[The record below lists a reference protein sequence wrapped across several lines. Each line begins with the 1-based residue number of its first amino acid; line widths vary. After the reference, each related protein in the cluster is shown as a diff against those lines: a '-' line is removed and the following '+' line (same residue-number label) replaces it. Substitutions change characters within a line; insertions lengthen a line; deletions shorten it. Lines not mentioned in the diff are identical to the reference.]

1 MPATWKPLVLHSKH
15 DRIPPLLLKYELG
28 PSDYKVWLTD
38 LSYIWTES
46 LDRRQIL
53 RRAFNI
59 DTSIDPSEDSTQMRL
74 FLNSVANALRHH
86 SGTRVDLDE
95 SNDIKQLTLHTSTP
109 LPHPL
114 QPLDWSITLMLA
126 PQYTFA
132 SEFVLPLLSQQLT
145 AKVEKT
151 SLLQQLKDKDSVI
164 SKLIEKLNGDGV
176 DLGKVFPGALSSKSG
191 TGPTARGIVAKSIKG
206 LREFDQ
212 DQWES
217 QFVRENAISRDV
229 GSVLPEIFENDG
241 KDAGDGLQI
250 ADCGEWWK
258 RVGSKDSQP
267 EGATPAIPK
276 TEAKQKIVEEDEF
289 QVFEFCGLKRR
300 S

>member
-1 MPATWKPLVLHSKH
+1 MPATWKPLLLHSKH

-53 RRAFNI
+53 RRAFNV

-74 FLNSVANALRHH
+74 FLNSIANALRQHP
-86 SGTRVDLDE
+86 GTRVNLDE

-151 SLLQQLKDKDSVI
+151 SLLQQLKEKDNVI

-176 DLGKVFPGALSSKSG
+176 DLRKVFPGALSSKSG
-191 TGPTARGIVAKSIKG
+191 IGPTARGVVAKSIKG

-217 QFVRENAISRDV
+217 QLVKENGISRDV
-229 GSVLPEIFENDG
+229 GSFLPEIFNNDG
-241 KDAGDGLQI
+241 KDAGGGLHI

-258 RVGSKDSQP
+258 KVGSKDSQP

-276 TEAKQKIVEEDEF
+276 IDAKHEIAEEDEF
-289 QVFEFCGLKRR
+289 QVFKLCGLKRR